1 MKKFNRLSVVAAAGS
16 LVITS
21 ALTVSMPSAN
31 ALDCTGTVAIMAPI
45 TGPVAAIGVE
55 QANFAK
61 LAVADYN
68 EKNGTTFTTK
78 DYDTQLDAAQAS
90 TQAPNVISDK
100 TTIGLVGPA
109 GSQEVLVVGGLLDNK
124 NIAIVSSSATRP
136 NLTSGT
142 FPTFFRVVPNDA
154 QQGPYVANYMVKTL
168 KAKEIVVIEEKTAY
182 GTGLSTVVMATLK
195 KLNVKATKISVNEKG
210 ADYASV
216 VTRVSKTTDYVF
228 VTFQDAAKS
237 ENVAQ
242 ELIKQKK
249 KAVVFGSDGSDQ
261 KTFKTEGTYVS
272 AFAAD
277 VREFA
282 AAKTVIDDYLS
293 TYKAELKDISTFGPP
308 AYVAAQAIVE
318 AAGRVCKAGK
328 AADAAST
335 LAEVKKT
342 KIAKTILDA
351 PLVFTAKGD
360 VKGARIYIFKTQ
372 KDGSRKLVG

>member
-31 ALDCTGTVAIMAPI
+31 ALDCTGTVAIMAPL

-68 EKNGTTFTTK
+68 EKNGTTFKTK

-182 GTGLSTVVMATLK
+182 GTGLSTEVMATLK

-216 VTRVSKTTDYVF
+216 VTRVSKTADFVF

-261 KTFKTEGTYVS
+261 KTFKTPGTYVS

-277 VREFA
+277 VREFSS
-282 AAKTVIDDYLS
+282 AKAVIDDYLS
-293 TYKAELKDISTFGPP
+293 TYSAEKKDISTFGPP

-335 LAEVKKT
+335 LAEIKKT

>member
-31 ALDCTGTVAIMAPI
+31 AVDCTGTVAIMAPL
-45 TGPVAAIGVE
+45 TGGVAFIGVE

-68 EKNGTTFTTK
+68 KKNGTSFTTK

-90 TQAPNVISDK
+90 TQAPNVTADK

-109 GSQEVLVVGGLLDNK
+109 GSQEVLVVGGILDNK
-124 NIAIVSSSATRP
+124 NIAIVSPSATRT

-142 FPTFFRVVPNDA
+142 FPSFFRSVPNDS
-154 QQGPYVANYMVKTL
+154 QQGPGDANYMVKNL
-168 KAKEIVVIEEKTAY
+168 KAKEVVVLEEKTAY
-182 GTGLSTVVMATLK
+182 GTGLSAEVMATLK

-216 VTRVSKTTDYVF
+216 VTRVSKTADFVF
-228 VTFQDAAKS
+228 VTFQEGAKS

-261 KTFKTEGTYVS
+261 KTFKTPGTYVS
-272 AFAAD
+272 AFAPDIRDSAN
-277 VREFA
+277 
-282 AAKTVIDDYLS
+282 AKSVIDGYLS

-308 AYVAAQAIVE
+308 AYVAAQVIVE

-328 AADAAST
+328 TADAAST
-335 LAEVKKT
+335 LAEIKKT
-342 KIAKTILDA
+342 KIAKTILGG
-351 PLVFTAKGD
+351 PLAFTAKGD
-360 VKGARIYIFKTQ
+360 VKGGRFYIFKTQ
-372 KDGSRKLVG
+372 KDGSRKLVA

>member
-31 ALDCTGTVAIMAPI
+31 AVDCTGTVAIMAPL

-100 TTIGLVGPA
+100 TTIGVVGPA

>member
-31 ALDCTGTVAIMAPI
+31 ALDCTGTVAIMAPL

>member
-31 ALDCTGTVAIMAPI
+31 AVDCTGTVAIMAPL

-351 PLVFTAKGD
+351 PLVFTATGD

-372 KDGSRKLVG
+372 KDGTRKLVG

>member
-16 LVITS
+16 LVVTS

-31 ALDCTGTVAIMAPI
+31 ALDCTGTVAIMAPL

-216 VTRVSKTTDYVF
+216 VTRVSKTTDFVF

-282 AAKTVIDDYLS
+282 AAKTVIDDYLA

-335 LAEVKKT
+335 LAEVRKT

-351 PLVFTAKGD
+351 PLVFTATGD
-360 VKGARIYIFKTQ
+360 VKGAEIYIFKTQ
-372 KDGSRKLVG
+372 KDGTRKLVG

>member
-16 LVITS
+16 LVVTS

-31 ALDCTGTVAIMAPI
+31 ALDCTGTVAIMAPL

-216 VTRVSKTTDYVF
+216 VTRVSKTTDFVF

-282 AAKTVIDDYLS
+282 AAKTVIDDYLA

>member
-1 MKKFNRLSVVAAAGS
+1 
-16 LVITS
+16 
-21 ALTVSMPSAN
+21 
-31 ALDCTGTVAIMAPI
+31 MAPL

-68 EKNGTTFTTK
+68 EKNGTTFKTK

-100 TTIGLVGPA
+100 TTIGVVGPA
-109 GSQEVLVVGGLLDNK
+109 GSQEVLVVGGIFGNADL
-124 NIAIVSSSATRP
+124 AVVSSSATRP

-142 FPTFFRVVPNDA
+142 FPTFFRSVPNDA

-261 KTFKTEGTYVS
+261 KTFKTPGTYVS

-277 VREFA
+277 VREFSS
-282 AAKTVIDDYLS
+282 AKTVIDDYLS
-293 TYKAELKDISTFGPP
+293 TYNAEKKDISTFGPP

-335 LAEVKKT
+335 LAEVRKT

-351 PLVFTAKGD
+351 PLVFTATGD
-360 VKGARIYIFKTQ
+360 VKGAEIYIFKTQ
-372 KDGSRKLVG
+372 KDGTRKLVR

>member
-1 MKKFNRLSVVAAAGS
+1 
-16 LVITS
+16 
-21 ALTVSMPSAN
+21 
-31 ALDCTGTVAIMAPI
+31 MAPL

-216 VTRVSKTTDYVF
+216 VTRVSKTTDFVF

-282 AAKTVIDDYLS
+282 AAKTVIDDYLA

>member
-31 ALDCTGTVAIMAPI
+31 ALDCTGTVAIMAPL

-351 PLVFTAKGD
+351 PLVFTATGD
-360 VKGARIYIFKTQ
+360 VKGAEIYIFKTQ
-372 KDGSRKLVG
+372 KDGTRKLVR

>member
-31 ALDCTGTVAIMAPI
+31 ALDCTGTVAIMAPL

-68 EKNGTTFTTK
+68 EKNGTTFKTK

-100 TTIGLVGPA
+100 TTIGVVGPA
-109 GSQEVLVVGGLLDNK
+109 GSQEVLVVGGIFGNADL
-124 NIAIVSSSATRP
+124 AVVSSSATRP

-142 FPTFFRVVPNDA
+142 FPTFFRSVPNDA

-261 KTFKTEGTYVS
+261 KTFKTPGTYVS
-272 AFAAD
+272 AFAPDIRDSAN
-277 VREFA
+277 
-282 AAKTVIDDYLS
+282 AKAVIDGYLS

-351 PLVFTAKGD
+351 PLVFTATGD
-360 VKGARIYIFKTQ
+360 VKGAEIYIFKTQ
-372 KDGSRKLVG
+372 KDGTRKLVR